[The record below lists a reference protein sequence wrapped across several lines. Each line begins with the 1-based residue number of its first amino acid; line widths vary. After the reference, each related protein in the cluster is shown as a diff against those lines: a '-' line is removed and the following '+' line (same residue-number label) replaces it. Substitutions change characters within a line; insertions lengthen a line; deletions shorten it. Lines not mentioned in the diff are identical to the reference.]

1 MSRKASIVNLCPCIL
16 TRGRL
21 KHIGTEG
28 NDVPLY
34 KLIVPRESKKNDKS
48 TTEKQREG
56 LILKC

>member
-34 KLIVPRESKKNDKS
+34 KLIVPRESKKMISQQQKNRGKV
-48 TTEKQREG
+48 
-56 LILKC
+56 